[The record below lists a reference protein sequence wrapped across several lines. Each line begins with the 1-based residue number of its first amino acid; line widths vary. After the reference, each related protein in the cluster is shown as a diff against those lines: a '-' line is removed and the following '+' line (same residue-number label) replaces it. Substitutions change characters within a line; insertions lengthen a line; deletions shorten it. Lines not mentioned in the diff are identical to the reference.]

1 VAVMAMSICTVRGV
15 NYSYDVPNLSQ
26 KWNNLLVKYRLHHQ
40 PQPERARS
48 QTRLHPD
55 GSGAATMSGTE
66 PQYSFGRG
74 WVRRSA
80 AIHEEAV

>member
-1 VAVMAMSICTVRGV
+1 MLAFDRAFSEARTLMPAAR
-15 NYSYDVPNLSQ
+15 
-26 KWNNLLVKYRLHHQ
+26 YRLHYK

-48 QTRLHPD
+48 QTRLDPD
-55 GSGAATMSGTE
+55 GSKAPTMSGME